1 MRMDRQRIMNML
13 LDTMMSFTGR
23 TERVNVDGGVG
34 QIPQMMEKLM
44 PNLRGNVMSL
54 FHAQIGTDG
63 DIDLC

>member
-1 MRMDRQRIMNML
+1 MTML
-13 LDTMMSFTGR
+13 LDAMMCFTGC
-23 TERVNVDGGVG
+23 TEGVNVDGGVG
-34 QIPQMMEKLM
+34 QILQMVEELM